1 MTNENTS
8 PWTPHDQHL
17 YRWRCG
23 STSSEGRVSLWK
35 GQTALKVF
43 PAAWS
48 GMYEPTTATMSLAAF
63 TCLVCSTGSDG
74 TFAPAEDFFQKSEIR
89 GGSLREVGGVQKS

>member
-8 PWTPHDQHL
+8 PCAPHDQHL
-17 YRWRCG
+17 YRWRWG
-23 STSSEGRVSLWK
+23 STSREGRLSLWK

-74 TFAPAEDFFQKSEIR
+74 TLHLRKTISEDRRQR
-89 GGSLREVGGVQKS
+89 TEVRKHIQTRH